1 MSAAPE
7 AKRAKLTLL
16 PSEGTAKQT
25 DGTNLSQIRSI
36 LADEYS
42 NPIALV
48 EVYVSSVPDSKQLSR
63 LIPALS
69 RILPLAG
76 LQHLKRVNRGG
87 SIILAPVQQLH
98 EKLRKDEA
106 GEGSQ
111 PPVAVR
117 LERFLQSEG
126 LDDRPL
132 VDALCSDLKVVSVA
146 ASQPL
151 LRWQYELVDERWPCK
166 FHPNHRNEALHANT
180 LFDGP
185 EVELHRQLMEVCLW
199 LAKHEEGRP
208 CGVCVN
214 PRLEG
219 RIAAIGVG
227 RSDQHPIWHCPMM
240 LIDMV
245 AVSQSGGIWN
255 RKPQAQA
262 VRDDGFHYGG
272 IQPRYERLLRAKY
285 GERLSFGAEP
295 IRSNGANS
303 ATAASD
309 AAGDNLAK
317 YGPYLCT
324 GYDVYL
330 THEPC
335 VMCAMALTHSR
346 VRRVFYHHPT
356 AQGALGTRI
365 KLHTVKELN
374 HRYEAFRI
382 V

>member
-7 AKRAKLTLL
+7 AKRAKLTLF
-16 PSEGTAKQT
+16 SSQT
-25 DGTNLSQIRSI
+25 DGTNVSQIRSI

-48 EVYVSSVPDSKQLSR
+48 EVYVSSVPNSKQLSR

-76 LQHLKRVNRGG
+76 LQHLKRVNRDR
-87 SIILAPVQQLH
+87 SIILAPVQELDQ
-98 EKLRKDEA
+98 KLRKGDT

-111 PPVAVR
+111 PSVAV
-117 LERFLQSEG
+117 LVERFLQSEG

-132 VDALCSDLKVVSVA
+132 VDALCTDLKVVSVA

-151 LRWQYELVDERWPCK
+151 LRWQYELADERWPCK

-180 LFDGP
+180 LFGGP
-185 EVELHRQLMEVCLW
+185 ELELHRQLMEVCLW
-199 LAKHEEGRP
+199 LAEREEGRP

-214 PRLEG
+214 PRLGG

-245 AVSQSGGIWN
+245 AVSQTGGVWN
-255 RKPQAQA
+255 REPQAQA

-272 IQPRYERLLRAKY
+272 IRPRYERLLRAQY

-295 IRSNGANS
+295 IRNNGANL
-303 ATAASD
+303 AGAAHDHDRD
-309 AAGDNLAK
+309 AADDNLAK